1 MSPVPRNG
9 SDSQSAGGGG
19 GGGGGGGHHV
29 DLHVMYSSFRS
40 QHETTSVGRKRKKIF
55 FPHQQ

>member
-9 SDSQSAGGGG
+9 SDSQSGSGA
-19 GGGGGGGHHV
+19 GGGGGHHV

-40 QHETTSVGRKRKKIF
+40 QHETTSVGKFEVDDIF
-55 FPHQQ
+55 EVFLQ